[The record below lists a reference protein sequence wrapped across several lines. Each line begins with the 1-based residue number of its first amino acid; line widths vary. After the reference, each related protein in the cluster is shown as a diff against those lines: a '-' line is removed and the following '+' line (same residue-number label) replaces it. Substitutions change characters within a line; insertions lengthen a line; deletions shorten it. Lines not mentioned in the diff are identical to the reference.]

1 MIKVPLLE
9 GRPLVL
15 LERSIIMYAVKSKS
29 GKPLIFV
36 NKQSC
41 ETFMRAIKRKPKET
55 LMEQKARLNK
65 LIHFSVQSLNSY

>member
-1 MIKVPLLE
+1 
-9 GRPLVL
+9 
-15 LERSIIMYAVKSKS
+15 MYAIKSKS
-29 GKPLIFV
+29 GVPMLFP

-65 LIHFSVQSLNSY
+65 LIHFSTQSLNSY

>member
-1 MIKVPLLE
+1 
-9 GRPLVL
+9 
-15 LERSIIMYAVKSKS
+15 MYAVKTKS
-29 GKPLIFV
+29 GNTHVFI

-65 LIHFSVQSLNSY
+65 LIHFSTQSLNSY